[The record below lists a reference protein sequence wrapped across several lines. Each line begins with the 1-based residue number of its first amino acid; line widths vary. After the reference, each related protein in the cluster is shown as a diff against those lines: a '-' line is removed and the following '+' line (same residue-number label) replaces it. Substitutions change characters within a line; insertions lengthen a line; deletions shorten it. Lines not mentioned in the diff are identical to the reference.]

1 MFCNDSDAI
10 SSKGNYEAE
19 IKKAPLTSALIAY
32 ACDGDQA
39 NTSVL
44 LCQRGQH
51 QNLFLIKDRLRSSK
65 RGCI

>member
-44 LCQRGQH
+44 
-51 QNLFLIKDRLRSSK
+51 
-65 RGCI
+65 